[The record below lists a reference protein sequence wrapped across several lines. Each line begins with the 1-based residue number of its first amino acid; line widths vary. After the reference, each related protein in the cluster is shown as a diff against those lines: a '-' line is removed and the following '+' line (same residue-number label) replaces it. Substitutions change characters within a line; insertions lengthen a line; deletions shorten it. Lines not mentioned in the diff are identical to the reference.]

1 MSPPLQCILLEFAAL
16 PDKERKWIIFGEL
29 QMFYAG
35 SENSVL
41 FSNNNFLSDQVQ
53 DFFPK

>member
-1 MSPPLQCILLEFAAL
+1 MSPPLQGILLEFAAL